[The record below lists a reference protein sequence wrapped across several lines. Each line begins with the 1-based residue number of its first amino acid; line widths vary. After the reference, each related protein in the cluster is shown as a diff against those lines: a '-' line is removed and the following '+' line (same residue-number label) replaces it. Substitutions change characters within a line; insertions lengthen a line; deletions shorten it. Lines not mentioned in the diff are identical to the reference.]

1 MAQTETTAVNNL
13 SIRKAEFNSDVSS
26 TLRKGGQVDFAL
38 LLAMMQQ
45 DVTQRLAL
53 KEAEEEQAPVGLI
66 PIEQFNFYP
75 EVPLSAKPE
84 HYKIQSEFANAV
96 NKNDLKTAHLL
107 ACMHPTPL
115 SLNNDAKKIP
125 DEVIAN
131 CEVHTQLRMMKAISE
146 TVDVDE
152 TMLYEQI
159 KQTQE
164 MGLAAI

>member
-1 MAQTETTAVNNL
+1 MAHSETPLVNNL
-13 SIRKAEFNSDVSS
+13 NIRKAEFNSEVSS
-26 TLRKGGQVDFAL
+26 TLRKSGQVDFAL

-53 KEAEEEQAPVGLI
+53 QESEQEQAPVGLL

-84 HYKIQSEFANAV
+84 HYKIQSEFANSV
-96 NKNDLKTAHLL
+96 NRNDLKTAHLL

-115 SLNNDAKKIP
+115 SLHNDAKKIP

-131 CEVHTQLRMMKAISE
+131 CEVHTQMRMMQAKTESI
-146 TVDVDE
+146 DVDE

-164 MGLAAI
+164 MGLSAI